1 MKKQITVD
9 GNEACSYTAYMFTE
23 VAGIY
28 PITPSSTMAEHIDE
42 WSNNDRLNMFGD
54 KVKVIE
60 MQSEAGA
67 AGLMHGALQAG
78 CLTTTFTAS
87 QGLLLMIPNMYK
99 IAGEMLPCVIH
110 VAARSIATHALSI
123 MGDHQ
128 DVYATRQTGFCML
141 ASSSV
146 QDATYMAG
154 IAHLSAIKASLP
166 FLHFFD
172 GFRTSHELQKI
183 NVLEMEDYEDLVDK
197 EAIINFRNR
206 ALNVGKS
213 ITRGTNQNDD
223 IYFQATEVRNKFY
236 DEVLNI
242 VNDYMKKLNKIAG
255 TDYAPFNY
263 YGSKKATSLI
273 VAMGS
278 VCETIKETVT
288 DLNKKGY
295 EVGLVE
301 VHLYRPFSTK
311 YLLDVIPDTVEKIA
325 VMDRTKEAGS
335 NGEPLYLDVVS
346 ALKDTNIKICGG
358 RYGLSSKNTTPA
370 QIKAVFDMLEKDNIR
385 EFTVG
390 INDDVTHLSLP
401 VDETYKIS
409 DAHEFLIY
417 GFGSDG
423 MVSASKSIMKIIGDN
438 TDNYVQGYFQYDSK
452 KSGGVTVEHL
462 RFKNKP
468 IQSTYYVENPQIVVV
483 TKDSYLRDFDVLT
496 NIRQKGIFILNTIQT
511 KEEII
516 ASLSEEIKSIIAN
529 KQLKFYIIN
538 AYELARKTGLKN
550 KISTIMASVIFNLTN
565 IIDYN
570 LAKVKLKEIVKH
582 EFGKKGEEI
591 VRANYQAIDEAID
604 FLQEIK
610 LTDESFILD
619 EKEEKQDVFNMMMER
634 RGNDIPV
641 SAFLDNPDGT
651 FPGGKSTVDKKG
663 ISDLAP
669 KWLSENCIQ
678 CNQCSFVCPHSVIR
692 PFLLSEEE
700 YDKAPYFIQE
710 RCKKALGGFN
720 ENYYYAIAVSIL
732 NCTGCGLCI
741 KTCPGMKGNKALTFE
756 KTITLYKNKEQEVA
770 DYLFKNIS
778 DKGLFKKETIK
789 GSQFIQPKFMFHS
802 ACAGCGE
809 TSYIRLLTQLF
820 GDHMIIANAT
830 GCSSIYG
837 GTVPET
843 SYTIPWANSLF
854 EDNAEFGYGILVAN
868 NVLRNRIANIMSENL
883 DGYNGD
889 LFREW
894 LENSNNYEITK
905 KVYDNINYRQVPKE
919 LKELKEYIPYRS
931 IWTIGG
937 DGWAYDIGFG
947 GIDQVISS
955 NEDVNILVLDSQV
968 YSNTGGQASKSTPKG
983 SIAAFASDGKQN
995 NRKDITRMLLAYPHV
1010 YVATVSLGA
1019 NQQQLIK
1026 ALTEA
1031 ENYKGPSIIF
1041 AYSTC
1046 IAHGIK
1052 GGLENTLEMQR
1063 LASECGYFP
1072 LFRYNPDTKTFT
1084 LDSKNV
1090 DFEKYREF
1098 LLSQNRYAMLQAVN
1112 PEQMEE
1118 LLETNKKNAM
1128 ERYEYY
1134 KNLEAQNESK
1144 Q

>member
-23 VAGIY
+23 VAGVY

-42 WSNNDRLNMFGD
+42 WSTNDRLNIFGD

-67 AGLMHGALQAG
+67 AGLMHGSLQAG

-110 VAARSIATHALSI
+110 VAARSLATHALSI

-183 NVLEMEDYEDLVDK
+183 TVLDTEDFEDLLDK
-197 EAIINFRNR
+197 DAVKNFRSR
-206 ALNVGKS
+206 SLNIGKS

-223 IYFQATEVRNKFY
+223 TYFQGMEVRNKFY
-236 DEVLNI
+236 DAVPDI
-242 VNDYMKKLNKIAG
+242 VDDYMKKLNKIAG
-255 TDYAPFNY
+255 TNYAPFNY
-263 YGSKKATSLI
+263 YGSKKATSI
-273 VAMGS
+273 IIAMGS

-288 DLNKKGY
+288 HLNDNGY

-301 VHLYRPFSTK
+301 VHLYRPFSNDS
-311 YLLDVIPDTVEKIA
+311 LLGVIPTTVKKIA

-335 NGEPLYLDVVS
+335 NGEPLYLDVVN
-346 ALKDTNIKICGG
+346 ALKGTDINICGG

-370 QIKAVFDMLEKDNIR
+370 QIKAVFDMMKKDDMHT
-385 EFTVG
+385 FTIG
-390 INDDVTHLSLP
+390 INDDVTNLSLP
-401 VDETYKIS
+401 VDEKYKIS

-452 KSGGVTVEHL
+452 KSGGVTAEHL

-468 IQSTYYVENPQIVVV
+468 IQSTYYVENPQIVMV
-483 TKDSYLRDFDVLT
+483 TKDSYLNDFDVLKCIQ
-496 NIRQKGIFILNTIQT
+496 NKGIFILNTAQSSD
-511 KEEII
+511 EISK
-516 ASLSEEIKSIIAN
+516 SLSEEIKNIIVS
-529 KQLKFYIIN
+529 KKLTFYIIN

-565 IIDYN
+565 IIDYD
-570 LAKVKLKEIVKH
+570 LAKSKLKEIVKH
-582 EFGKKGEEI
+582 EFGKKGDDI
-591 VRANYQAIDEAID
+591 VQANYQAIDESISY
-604 FLQEIK
+604 LQEIK
-610 LTDESFILD
+610 IDDESFILD
-619 EKEEKQDVFNMMMER
+619 DKETKQDIFNMMQAR
-634 RGNDIPV
+634 KGNDIPV
-641 SAFLDNPDGT
+641 SAFLDSPDGT
-651 FPGGKSTVDKKG
+651 FPGGKSSIDKKG
-663 ISDLAP
+663 ISDVAP
-669 KWLSENCIQ
+669 KWLSDNCIQ

-720 ENYYYAIAVSIL
+720 ENYYFAIGISIL

-741 KTCPGMKGNKALTFE
+741 KTCPGLKGEKALTFE
-756 KTITLYKNKEQEVA
+756 KTVIQYKNKEQEVA
-770 DYLFKNIS
+770 DYLFKNIT

-789 GSQFIQPKFMFHS
+789 GSQFIEPKFMFHS

-843 SYTIPWANSLF
+843 SYSIPWANSLF

-868 NVLRNRIANIMSENL
+868 DVLRKRIANIMNDNI
-883 DGYNGD
+883 DGHNSD
-889 LFREW
+889 LFKEW
-894 LENSNNYEITK
+894 LEHSDDYQVTK
-905 KVYDNINYRQVPKE
+905 KVYDSLNYSQVPRE

-931 IWTIGG
+931 IWTVGG

-947 GIDQVISS
+947 GIDQVISG

-968 YSNTGGQASKSTPKG
+968 YSNTGGQASKATPKG

-995 NRKDITRMLLAYPHV
+995 NRKDITRMIMSYPHV

-1031 ENYKGPSIIF
+1031 ENYKGPSIVF

-1072 LFRYNPDTKTFT
+1072 LFRYNPTTKTFA

-1098 LLSQNRYAMLQAVN
+1098 LLRQSRYAMLQAVN
-1112 PEQMEE
+1112 PEHMEE

-1128 ERYEYY
+1128 DRYEYY
-1134 KNLEAQNESK
+1134 KNLEAQGENK
-1144 Q
+1144 I